1 MQWQRRQAVAM
12 AVTIALAELRAAAQ
26 IAPYPLPPLPLMAP
40 PRSQQPAAAAAAVA
54 AAAGGGG
61 IRAQAA
67 VFGPNWA
74 PPVPQVTGSQQPPS
88 QLRRQVANGTG
99 RLMEAPL
106 PPTGCSSSAAAGVS
120 GFSTAGIGTSQS
132 TLSPAMLAALRQQQQ
147 RPQSLVPQ
155 RRGGTVVASVSVGTG
170 GATAIA
176 MDPQAQR
183 QWAGSLDWMG
193 SAAAGGGS
201 SAVAAASD
209 SGRRSGREDDGDGTI
224 ARPSVAT
231 TSGAQMMPPPPVPAA
246 AAQQLPTIISSNDE
260 ESEMMEE

>member
-1 MQWQRRQAVAM
+1 M
-12 AVTIALAELRAAAQ
+12 
-26 IAPYPLPPLPLMAP
+26 
-40 PRSQQPAAAAAAVA
+40 AAAA
-54 AAAGGGG
+54 GGG

-67 VFGPNWA
+67 AFGPNWA
-74 PPVPQVTGSQQPPS
+74 PPVPQVTSSQQPPS
-88 QLRRQVANGTG
+88 QLRRRVANGTG

-106 PPTGCSSSAAAGVS
+106 PPTGCSSSSAAVAAGDS
-120 GFSTAGIGTSQS
+120 GFRTAGIGTSQS
-132 TLSPAMLAALRQQQQ
+132 TLSPAMLAALRQQQK
-147 RPQSLVPQ
+147 SLVPQ
-155 RRGGTVVASVSVGTG
+155 RRGETVASVSVGTG

-193 SAAAGGGS
+193 SAAAGGS

-209 SGRRSGREDDGDGTI
+209 SGRSGREDDGDGTI

-231 TSGAQMMPPPPVPAA
+231 TGAQMMPPPPVPVA

>member
-67 VFGPNWA
+67 AFGPNWA

-147 RPQSLVPQ
+147 QSSLVPQ

-193 SAAAGGGS
+193 SAAAAGS